1 MQRTAAAVCLIFG
14 TVSLPAQHAQT
25 PTFDVASVKVD
36 DVDQSTFDYVPRRSG
51 DRVTMHNTQLRMI
64 VAYAYHIPNS
74 SWQVVGDLH
83 LPENRRWY
91 DIEAIATG
99 SPDDED
105 LRLMFQSLLRDR
117 FKLKVHREVRDTT
130 GYDLVLAKGGSKLHL
145 AVPDRQIT
153 LEGQSIDAGTGKI
166 SYAAD
171 GAHLIGKA
179 SSIGQLIFA
188 LSGRLRAPVR
198 DRTGLTGLFDYD
210 VVFARDESASD
221 IGGAPAMTTALQ
233 EELGL
238 RLEKNRTKVDVIVID
253 HVESPSAN

>member
-1 MQRTAAAVCLIFG
+1 
-14 TVSLPAQHAQT
+14 
-25 PTFDVASVKVD
+25 
-36 DVDQSTFDYVPRRSG
+36 
-51 DRVTMHNTQLRMI
+51 MHNTQLRMI